1 MSIYRDGM
9 TETDQ
14 PIRRG
19 RGRRPAAEV
28 REQVLAAA
36 GELLLTEGMAGFT
49 IEKVAARAGASRM
62 TIYKWWPSRG
72 ALALDGYATKV
83 RTVLEFPDT
92 GDIEADLTT
101 QVLAFTRLLTETGAG
116 KAIAELIGAAQTDPE
131 LASAFRERYSAP
143 RRELAVTAMG
153 KAIERGQLRDDI
165 DPQVVVDQLW
175 GACYNRLL
183 VPDEPITDD
192 FAKALVRNVMTGIKR

>member
-1 MSIYRDGM
+1 M
-9 TETDQ
+9 TEIDQ

-49 IEKVAARAGASRM
+49 IEKVAAKAGASRM

-72 ALALDGYATKV
+72 ALALDGYATTV

-101 QVLAFTRLLTETGAG
+101 QVLAFTHLLTGTGAG
-116 KAIAELIGAAQTDPE
+116 KVIAELIGASQTDPE

-143 RRELAVTAMG
+143 RRALAVDAMT
-153 KAIERGQLRDDI
+153 KAVERGQLRDDI

-175 GACYNRLL
+175 GACYHRLL
-183 VPDEPITDD
+183 IPDEPITDE
-192 FAKALVRNVMTGIKR
+192 FAKALVRNVMIGLKA